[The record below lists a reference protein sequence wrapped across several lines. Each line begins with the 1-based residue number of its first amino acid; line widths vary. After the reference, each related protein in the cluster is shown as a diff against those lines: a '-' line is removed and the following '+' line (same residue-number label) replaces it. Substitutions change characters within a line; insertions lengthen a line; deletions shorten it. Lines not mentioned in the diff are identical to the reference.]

1 MLLLVVWVVFAVLFV
16 YYLLIRFVF
25 SVYNVGVYCSGITA
39 WLRFC
44 GVLLGM
50 GWLLL
55 VCLRF
60 VWRELRVVLRAN
72 CHCGVGCVR
81 MGRSFCDS
89 LPYVCWFIVNSV
101 VLLAS
106 LFWFFVACVVL
117 WCCCVGCLELF
128 LGLVLVVGVWGLC
141 RILLIAFDCG

>member
-1 MLLLVVWVVFAVLFV
+1 MYIGLADGLVLLLVGWVVFAVLFV

-25 SVYNVGVYCSGITA
+25 SVYNVGAYCSGITA

-44 GVLLGM
+44 GMLLGM
-50 GWLLL
+50 GWLPL

-60 VWRELRVVLRAN
+60 VWRGLRVVLRAN

-81 MGRSFCDS
+81 RVVLSVTV

-117 WCCCVGCLELF
+117 
-128 LGLVLVVGVWGLC
+128 
-141 RILLIAFDCG
+141 